1 MRRQQIGPRVTEETY
16 ESLKRLAAATGCTV
30 SNYCEQVL
38 VNHVDK
44 QSGSDESAV
53 RQLEQHLME
62 ALAQTRAATDT
73 AIKRLERNINAV
85 KAMIDAHVEAR
96 DPQLVSTYRR
106 LVADTLRAMGIQ
118 ITAPQQRSNNG
129 RLQ

>member
-1 MRRQQIGPRVTEETY
+1 MKARRLQIGPRVTEKTY
-16 ESLKRLAAATGCTV
+16 ESLKRLAAAAGCSV

-38 VNHVDK
+38 ADHVEK
-44 QSGSDESAV
+44 ERGSDEGAQ
-53 RQLEQHLME
+53 RQLEQHFNE
-62 ALAQTRAATDT
+62 GLAQLQGATEM
-73 AIKRLERNINAV
+73 AVKRLERNLNAI

-118 ITAPQQRSNNG
+118 IQSSNNG

>member
-1 MRRQQIGPRVTEETY
+1 MRRRQQIGPRVTEETY
-16 ESLKRLAAATGCTV
+16 ESLKRLAATAGCTV

-38 VNHVDK
+38 THHVDK
-44 QSGSDESAV
+44 GRGEDKGAL
-53 RQLEQHLME
+53 RQFEQHFME
-62 ALAQTRAATDT
+62 AFAQTRAATDT

-118 ITAPQQRSNNG
+118 IQSSNNG
-129 RLQ
+129 RVQ